1 MTSDS
6 PDLAALSSSFGGV
19 SEQYD
24 RVRPAY
30 PDEAVAW
37 MLPAGARRV
46 VDLGAG
52 TGKLTRLLADRGLD
66 VTAVEPDDRMRAV
79 LADRLPG
86 VTAVRGS
93 GEAIPVGDGE
103 EDAVLVAQAWHWM
116 DAGEAAREAA
126 RVLRPGGRLGIVW
139 NVMDGEVDWVR
150 ELDAILDGGRRRGA
164 RAAEPGPFPG
174 FGPVEHASFAHA
186 QRMTPR
192 TWWTSPDPSA
202 GSTRCPTTRAPAS
215 STTSGPSS
223 PDTRTLRAATRST
236 CRTAPTRTAH
246 SSADERPRAAVRRA
260 LGSSAQAPIRPSPGS
275 LRKKAAEHATSR
287 TERTGPVIAFRRVV
301 AHRVASGV
309 VPRSGIRMRDPG
321 VLAESPSPQEMP

>member
-139 NVMDGEVDWVR
+139 NVMDTEVGWVR
-150 ELDAILDGGRRRGA
+150 ELDALLQPGA
-164 RAAEPGPFPG
+164 RAAGRATEPGPFPG
-174 FGPVEHASFAHA
+174 FGPVEHASFAHVH
-186 QRMTPR
+186 RTTPEEVV
-192 TWWTSPDPSA
+192 DLA
-202 GSTRCPTTRAPAS
+202 GSISRISTLPDVERARVLDDIRTLLA
-215 STTSGPSS
+215 GH
-223 PDTRTLRAATRST
+223 PDTAGRDALDLPYRADAY
-236 CRTAPTRTAH
+236 
-246 SSADERPRAAVRRA
+246 RAQ
-260 LGSSAQAPIRPSPGS
+260 LGG
-275 LRKKAAEHATSR
+275 
-287 TERTGPVIAFRRVV
+287 
-301 AHRVASGV
+301 
-309 VPRSGIRMRDPG
+309 
-321 VLAESPSPQEMP
+321 

>member
-186 QRMTPR
+186 QRMTPE
-192 TWWTSPDPSA
+192 DVVDLA
-202 GSTRCPTTRAPAS
+202 GSISRINTLPDDARAGVLDDIRTLLA
-215 STTSGPSS
+215 GH
-223 PDTRTLRAATRST
+223 PDTAGRDALDLPYRADAY
-236 CRTAPTRTAH
+236 
-246 SSADERPRAAVRRA
+246 RAQ
-260 LGSSAQAPIRPSPGS
+260 LGG
-275 LRKKAAEHATSR
+275 
-287 TERTGPVIAFRRVV
+287 
-301 AHRVASGV
+301 
-309 VPRSGIRMRDPG
+309 
-321 VLAESPSPQEMP
+321 